1 MTKSYLSDTEL
12 RYLTDELNARFY
24 ALSQTLVGH
33 CPTTKTDGAGRAS
46 WVNPDRVR
54 LLDSTQTQR
63 KIAVDDFATILRRIA
78 AIK

>member
-33 CPTTKTDGAGRAS
+33 RPTAKTDGAGRGHWAD
-46 WVNPDRVR
+46 PDRVR